1 MTEYEQ
7 LSAKNSQK
15 ALEIIETLR
24 LKPIWRAAN
33 AEINLVGS
41 LQIGV
46 MAKHRDI
53 DFHIYTQELNV
64 QKSFAAIAEICA
76 HPQIKKCDFTNL
88 SATEEAC
95 FEWHLWY
102 EDENQDLWQI
112 DLIQIKKGTT
122 FDGYFE
128 NVATTIKQTMTQEQR
143 RTILKLKFTTPDDI
157 KISGIEYYKAVIQ
170 DNISDLPSLLEWRKK
185 NNFEGIIEW

>member
-7 LSAKNSQK
+7 LAAANTQK
-15 ALEIIETLR
+15 AFAIIEALR
-24 LKPIWRAAN
+24 LKEIWQNAG

-46 MAKHRDI
+46 LAKHRDI
-53 DFHIYTQELNV
+53 DFHIYTQKLNI
-64 QKSFAAIAEICA
+64 KESFAVISQICSA
-76 HPQIKKCDFTNL
+76 PQIKKCEFANL
-88 SATEEAC
+88 ADTEEAC

-102 EDENQDLWQI
+102 EDDTANLWQI
-112 DLIQIKKGTT
+112 DLIQIKKGSS

-128 NVATTIKQTMTQEQR
+128 NVASQIKQTMTPKQR
-143 RTILKLKFTTPDDI
+143 RIILELKFTTPDDV

-170 DNISDLPSLLEWRKK
+170 DGIKDISSLLEWRKRK
-185 NNFEGIIEW
+185 NFRGIIEW